1 MEAVVDF
8 QQRRIRI
15 LYWRTLVALLKEAH
29 RVRFGNRRRF
39 GPDLQLLFVYGVGGL
54 YFLEGK
60 KVRASV
66 IARYLE
72 LPHETVRRHLQTIVK
87 LGLFD
92 PVGHTFKPS
101 SKINLVNINKIESV
115 MRQCA
120 REILT

>member
-1 MEAVVDF
+1 MEAVDF

-29 RVRFGNRRRF
+29 RVRFGNRRF
-39 GPDLQLLFVYGVGGL
+39 GPDLQLLFVYGVGVL

-60 KVRASV
+60 KVKASV

-72 LPHETVRRHLQTIVK
+72 LPHETVRRHLKTTVK
-87 LGLFD
+87 LGLLE
-92 PVGHTFKPS
+92 PTNGTFRPT
-101 SKINLVNINKIESV
+101 SKIKLVKINKIESI

-120 REILT
+120 REILA

>member
-1 MEAVVDF
+1 MKAVDF

-15 LYWRTLVALLKEAH
+15 LYWRTIIALLKEAH
-29 RVRFGNRRRF
+29 RVKFGNRRF
-39 GPDLQLLFVYGVGGL
+39 GPDLPLLFVYGAGVL
-54 YFLEGK
+54 HFLEGK

-92 PVGHTFKPS
+92 PVDHTFKPS

-120 REILT
+120 REILA

>member
-1 MEAVVDF
+1 MEAVDF

-29 RVRFGNRRRF
+29 RVRFKNRRF
-39 GPDLQLLFVYGVGGL
+39 GPDLQLLFVYGVAVL

-60 KVRASV
+60 KARASV

-72 LPHETVRRHLQTIVK
+72 LPHETVRRHLKTLVK
-87 LGLFD
+87 LGLLD
-92 PVGHTFKPS
+92 PADHTFKPS
-101 SKINLVNINKIESV
+101 SKIKLVNINKIESV

-120 REILT
+120 REILA

>member
-1 MEAVVDF
+1 MEAVDF

-29 RVRFGNRRRF
+29 RVRFGNRRF
-39 GPDLQLLFVYGVGGL
+39 GPDLQLLFVYGVGVL

-60 KVRASV
+60 KVKASV

-72 LPHETVRRHLQTIVK
+72 LPHETVRRHLKTTVK
-87 LGLFD
+87 LGLLE
-92 PVGHTFKPS
+92 PANGTFRPT
-101 SKINLVNINKIESV
+101 SKIKLVKINKIESI

-120 REILT
+120 REILA